1 MIQEFWSYIGKP
13 LICCVDGEAAF
24 SVQLSS
30 SSELGFTEK
39 QQLAHGVLLRLLRV
53 TSQLP
58 MIEFSHALDTLE
70 TLTDAYKL
78 EQRVN
83 LTIRHDN
90 EES

>member
-1 MIQEFWSYIGKP
+1 MHQFRFCISVP
-13 LICCVDGEAAF
+13 LVWCIEGMAAF
-24 SVQLSS
+24 IIQSSS